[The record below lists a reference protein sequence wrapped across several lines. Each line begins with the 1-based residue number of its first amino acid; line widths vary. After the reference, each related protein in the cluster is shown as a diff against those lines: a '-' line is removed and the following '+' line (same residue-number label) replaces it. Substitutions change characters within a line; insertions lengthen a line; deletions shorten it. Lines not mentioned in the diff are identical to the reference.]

1 MSPLKSARKALPCLN
16 VRPTADPGFD
26 SNTLKLVDPAG
37 RRTVKLTFKPAFKPT
52 FQPAFRTSLA
62 MLAMASALAGC
73 ASFSADG
80 GRTEV
85 DALTSARI
93 GQPLP
98 TDARND
104 TPAALQAQDEVRR
117 LLAAPLTAEGAVR
130 VALLNNPRVKI
141 ALAELGIA
149 EADLVQAGRL
159 RNPRFGFGRL
169 SGDDSVEIDR
179 SVMFDLVGLLTLPM
193 RRAVEQSRFR
203 QAQLQTALQAV
214 RLASNTRRAYFQA
227 LAAEQSLAYLRQAA
241 LAAEASAELA
251 QRMAKAGNF
260 NKLDEAREQAFY
272 AEVSAQLKRAEHGAL
287 SAREQLLRLLGLS
300 DGDTVLRLPERLPD
314 LPASLASRADIESSA
329 LAQRLDLQVAKLD
342 AEATAK
348 NLGLTRATR
357 FVNVFELGYQNKS
370 ETGASRA
377 DGYEIELALPVF
389 DSGDARL
396 RRAEA
401 SYQRTLLRTADVA
414 LQARSEVREG
424 YSRMRSQYDVARQY
438 RDEIVPAR
446 KRISEEVLLRY
457 NGMLASVF
465 ELLAD
470 ARSQIASVTAAI
482 DAQRDYWIAESE
494 LQFAIHGGSAGNTA
508 VLLPASITTS
518 APAAAGGGH

>member
-1 MSPLKSARKALPCLN
+1 MTLPQSARRAGPCLN
-16 VRPTADPGFD
+16 LGPIVVSRIGARCR
-26 SNTLKLVDPAG
+26 S
-37 RRTVKLTFKPAFKPT
+37 RSKPA
-52 FQPAFRTSLA
+52 LA
-62 MLAMASALAGC
+62 MLAVAWLLAGC
-73 ASFSADG
+73 ASFSDDG
-80 GRTEV
+80 GRARV
-85 DALTSARI
+85 DALASARI

-98 TDARND
+98 AA
-104 TPAALQAQDEVRR
+104 PAAQRDAAADQSTQAAQGEVRR
-117 LLAAPLTAEGAVR
+117 LLAAPLAPDGAVR
-130 VALLNNPRVKI
+130 IALLNNPRVKI

-169 SGDDSVEIDR
+169 AGDDGVEIDR
-179 SVMFDLVGLLTLPM
+179 SVMFDLVGLLSLPM
-193 RRAVEQSRFR
+193 RTAIEQRRFE
-203 QAQLQTALQAV
+203 QAQLQAALQAV
-214 RLASNTRRAYFQA
+214 RLASDTRRAYFQA

-241 LAAEASAELA
+241 LASEASAELA
-251 QRMAKAGNF
+251 QRMARAGNF
-260 NKLDEAREQAFY
+260 SKLDEAREQAFH

-287 SAREQLLRLLGLS
+287 AAREQLLRMLGLS
-300 DGDTVLRLPERLPD
+300 GSDASLRLPERLPD
-314 LPASLASRADIESSA
+314 LPATLASGKDIESTA
-329 LAQRLDLQVAKLD
+329 LAQRLDLQLAKLD

-357 FVNVFELGYQNKS
+357 FVNVFELGYQNRS
-370 ETGASRA
+370 ATGASRA
-377 DGYEIELALPVF
+377 DGYEIELALPLF

-401 SYQRTLLRTADVA
+401 SYQRTLLRTAEVA
-414 LQARSEVREG
+414 LQARYEVREG
-424 YSRMRSQYDVARQY
+424 YSRMRSQYQVARQY

-494 LQFAIHGGSAGNTA
+494 LQFAIHGGSAGGTSA
-508 VLLPASITTS
+508 ALPVSSTTS
-518 APAAAGGGH
+518 TAPAAAGGAH

>member
-1 MSPLKSARKALPCLN
+1 MSFPKSARKAEPCLTPRPRFSPDF
-16 VRPTADPGFD
+16 RPTLG
-26 SNTLKLVDPAG
+26 KLS
-37 RRTVKLTFKPAFKPT
+37 L
-52 FQPAFRTSLA
+52 LA
-62 MLAMASALAGC
+62 MVSVLAGC
-73 ASFSADG
+73 AGFSADG
-80 GRTEV
+80 GRSRV
-85 DALTSARI
+85 DALVSSRI

-98 TDARND
+98 VDALNKSH
-104 TPAALQAQDEVRR
+104 AAQQAQDEVRR
-117 LLAAPLTAEGAVR
+117 LLAAPLTADSAVR

-169 SGDDSVEIDR
+169 SGDDGVEIDR
-179 SVMFDLVGLLTLPM
+179 SVMFDLAGLLTLPM
-193 RRAVEQSRFR
+193 RKAVEQRRFE
-203 QAQLQTALQAV
+203 QAQLQAALQAV
-214 RLASNTRRAYFQA
+214 RLASDTRRAYFQT
-227 LAAEQSLAYLRQAA
+227 LAADQSLAYLRQAA
-241 LAAEASAELA
+241 LASEASAELA

-260 NKLDEAREQAFY
+260 NKLDEAREQAFH
-272 AEVSAQLKRAEHGAL
+272 AEVSAQLKRAEHSAL
-287 SAREQLLRLLGLS
+287 ATREQLRRLLGVS
-300 DGDTVLRLPERLPD
+300 DSGTVLRLPERLPD
-314 LPASLASRADIESSA
+314 LPASLASRTDIEASA
-329 LAQRLDLQVAKLD
+329 LEQRLDVQVAKTD
-342 AEATAK
+342 AEATAR

-370 ETGASRA
+370 ATGESRA
-377 DGYEIELALPVF
+377 DGYEVELALPIF

-424 YSRMRSQYDVARQY
+424 YSRMRSQYQVARQY

-482 DAQRDYWIAESE
+482 DAQRDYWIAESD
-494 LQFAIHGGSAGNTA
+494 LQFAVHGGSTVTPGA
-508 VLLPASITTS
+508 LLPTSTNTS
-518 APAAAGGGH
+518 APSAAAVGGH

>member
-1 MSPLKSARKALPCLN
+1 MSLPKSAHKALTCLTG
-16 VRPTADPGFD
+16 R
-26 SNTLKLVDPAG
+26 NTLIRGASML
-37 RRTVKLTFKPAFKPT
+37 PAFKPT
-52 FQPAFRTSLA
+52 LA
-62 MLAMASALAGC
+62 MLAVASVLAGC
-73 ASFSADG
+73 ASFSDDG
-80 GRTEV
+80 GRARV
-85 DALTSARI
+85 DALASARI

-98 TDARND
+98 TDEKTDPQAAQQAR
-104 TPAALQAQDEVRR
+104 DEVQRV
-117 LLAAPLTAEGAVR
+117 LAAPLTADGAVR
-130 VALLNNPRVKI
+130 IALLNNPRVKI

-159 RNPRFGFGRL
+159 RNPRVGFGRL
-169 SGDDSVEIDR
+169 SGDDGVEIDR
-179 SVMFDLVGLLTLPM
+179 SVMFDLAGLLTLPM
-193 RRAVEQSRFR
+193 RKAVEQRRFE
-203 QAQLQTALQAV
+203 QAQLQAALQAV
-214 RLASNTRRAYFQA
+214 RLAADTRRAYFQT

-241 LAAEASAELA
+241 LASEASAELA
-251 QRMAKAGNF
+251 QRMARAGNF
-260 NKLDEAREQAFY
+260 NKLDEAREKAFH

-287 SAREQLLRLLGLS
+287 AAREQLLRLLGLS
-300 DGDTVLRLPERLPD
+300 GNDVTLRLPERLPD
-314 LPASLASRADIESSA
+314 LPGALASSKDIEANA
-329 LAQRLDLQVAKLD
+329 LAQRLDVQVARLD
-342 AEATAK
+342 TEATAR

-370 ETGASRA
+370 ATGASRA
-377 DGYEIELALPVF
+377 DGYEVELALPIF

-414 LQARSEVREG
+414 LQARFEVREG

-494 LQFAIHGGSAGNTA
+494 LQFAIHGGSGGSFGSIGSIGAS
-508 VLLPASITTS
+508 LPASTNTS

>member
-1 MSPLKSARKALPCLN
+1 MTPTESARKAVPRLHAGPAI
-16 VRPTADPGFD
+16 RPRLRSTFRPM
-26 SNTLKLVDPAG
+26 LKP
-37 RRTVKLTFKPAFKPT
+37 
-52 FQPAFRTSLA
+52 SLA
-62 MLAMASALAGC
+62 LLALASLLAGC
-73 ASFSADG
+73 AGFSGDG
-80 GRTEV
+80 GRARV
-85 DALTSARI
+85 DALASSRI
-93 GQPLP
+93 GQSLP
-98 TDARND
+98 ASKEAQLD
-104 TPAALQAQDEVRR
+104 PQAAHGEVQR
-117 LLAAPLTAEGAVR
+117 LLATSLTADGAVR
-130 VALLNNPRVKI
+130 IALLNNPRVKI
-141 ALAELGIA
+141 AFAELGIA

-169 SGDDSVEIDR
+169 SGDDGVEIDR

-193 RRAVEQSRFR
+193 RTAVEQRRFE
-203 QAQLQTALQAV
+203 QAQLQAALQAV
-214 RLASNTRRAYFQA
+214 RLASDTRRAYYQA

-241 LAAEASAELA
+241 LASEASAELA
-251 QRMAKAGNF
+251 QRMAKTGNF
-260 NKLDEAREQAFY
+260 SKLDEAREQAFH

-287 SAREQLLRLLGLS
+287 AAREQLVRLLGLAGH
-300 DGDTVLRLPERLPD
+300 DAALRLPERLPD
-314 LPASLASRADIESSA
+314 LPATLASGIDIESTA
-329 LAQRLDLQVAKLD
+329 LDRRLDLQVAKLD

-370 ETGASRA
+370 ATGASRA

-401 SYQRTLLRTADVA
+401 SYQRTLLRTAEVA

-424 YSRMRSQYDVARQY
+424 YSRMRSQYLVARQY

-446 KRISEEVLLRY
+446 KRISDEVLLRY
-457 NGMLASVF
+457 NGMLVSVF

-482 DAQRDYWIAESE
+482 DAQRDYWLAESE
-494 LQFAIHGGSAGNTA
+494 LQYAIHGGSAASSLPVSSNTSA
-508 VLLPASITTS
+508 
-518 APAAAGGGH
+518 APAAAGGAH

>member
-1 MSPLKSARKALPCLN
+1 MSFPKSARKAEPCLKPRPRFSPHF
-16 VRPTADPGFD
+16 RPTLG
-26 SNTLKLVDPAG
+26 
-37 RRTVKLTFKPAFKPT
+37 KLT
-52 FQPAFRTSLA
+52 
-62 MLAMASALAGC
+62 MLAVVSVLAGC

-80 GRTEV
+80 GRSRV
-85 DALTSARI
+85 DALASSRI

-98 TDARND
+98 VDALNN
-104 TPAALQAQDEVRR
+104 PQAAQQAQDEVQR
-117 LLAAPLTAEGAVR
+117 LLLAPLTADGAVR

-169 SGDDSVEIDR
+169 SGDDGVEIDR
-179 SVMFDLVGLLTLPM
+179 NVMFDLAGLLTLPM
-193 RRAVEQSRFR
+193 RKAVEQRRFE
-203 QAQLQTALQAV
+203 QAQLQAALQAV
-214 RLASNTRRAYFQA
+214 RLASDTRRAYFQA

-251 QRMAKAGNF
+251 QRMAKVGNF

-287 SAREQLLRLLGLS
+287 ATREQLRRLLGVSGS
-300 DGDTVLRLPERLPD
+300 DMGSDTASDTVLRLPERLPD
-314 LPASLASRADIESSA
+314 LPASLASRTDIEASA
-329 LAQRLDLQVAKLD
+329 LAQRLDVQLAKAD

-370 ETGASRA
+370 ATGASRS

-414 LQARSEVREG
+414 LQARAEVREG
-424 YSRMRSQYDVARQY
+424 YSRMRTQYQVARQY

-494 LQFAIHGGSAGNTA
+494 LQFAIHGGSAVSAGA
-508 VLLPASITTS
+508 LLPAFTNTSVPS
-518 APAAAGGGH
+518 APAGGGH

>member
-1 MSPLKSARKALPCLN
+1 M
-16 VRPTADPGFD
+16 TFPGF
-26 SNTLKLVDPAG
+26 A
-37 RRTVKLTFKPAFKPT
+37 RRTRQIPPLSRCAAAAAVL
-52 FQPAFRTSLA
+52 
-62 MLAMASALAGC
+62 ASAVLAGC
-73 ASFSADG
+73 AGFSADG
-80 GRTEV
+80 GRERV
-85 DALTSARI
+85 GELAGARM

-98 TDARND
+98 T
-104 TPAALQAQDEVRR
+104 PASPDNAQAAQQAQDEVQR
-117 LLAAPLTAEGAVR
+117 LLSAPLTAEGAVR
-130 VALLNNPRVKI
+130 VALLNNPRVKL
-141 ALAELGIA
+141 AFAELGIA
-149 EADLVQAGRL
+149 EADRVQAGRL

-169 SGDDSVEIDR
+169 SGDDGVEIDR

-193 RRAVEQSRFR
+193 RSAVEQRRFE
-203 QAQLQTALQAV
+203 QAQLQAALQAV
-214 RLASNTRRAYFQA
+214 RLASDTRRAYFQA

-241 LAAEASAELA
+241 LASEASAELA

-260 NKLDEAREQAFY
+260 SKLDEAREQAFH
-272 AEVSAQLKRAEHGAL
+272 AEVSAQLKRAGHGAL
-287 SAREQLLRLLGLS
+287 AAREQLVRLLGLS
-300 DGDTVLRLPERLPD
+300 GNDAALRLPERLPD
-314 LPASLASRADIESSA
+314 LPATLASNTAIESTA
-329 LAQRLDLQVAKLD
+329 LARRLDLQVARLD

-370 ETGASRA
+370 VTGASRA
-377 DGYEIELALPVF
+377 DGYEIELSLPVF

-401 SYQRTLLRTADVA
+401 SYQRTLLRTAEVA

-424 YSRMRSQYDVARQY
+424 YSRMHSQYEVARQY

-494 LQFAIHGGSAGNTA
+494 LQYAIHGGSAGGTG
-508 VLLPASITTS
+508 ASQPVSSHTIA
-518 APAAAGGGH
+518 APAAAGSAH

>member
-1 MSPLKSARKALPCLN
+1 MKLPHSVSKALPCLT
-16 VRPTADPGFD
+16 TAPV
-26 SNTLKLVDPAG
+26 LAALALV
-37 RRTVKLTFKPAFKPT
+37 
-52 FQPAFRTSLA
+52 SL
-62 MLAMASALAGC
+62 LAGC
-73 ASFSADG
+73 ASFSDDG
-80 GRTEV
+80 GRARV

-93 GQPLP
+93 GHTLP
-98 TDARND
+98 PAGDAQRK
-104 TPAALQAQDEVRR
+104 TAAESARSAQSAQATQDEVRR
-117 LLAAPLTAEGAVR
+117 LLAAPLTADSAVR
-130 VALLNNPRVKI
+130 VALLNNPRAKI

-159 RNPRFGFGRL
+159 RNPRLGFGRL
-169 SGDDSVEIDR
+169 SGDDGVEIDR

-193 RRAVEQSRFR
+193 RTAVEQRRFE
-203 QAQLQTALQAV
+203 QAQLQAALQAV
-214 RLASNTRRAYFQA
+214 RLASDTRRAYFQA

-241 LAAEASAELA
+241 LASEASAELA

-260 NKLDEAREQAFY
+260 SKLDDAREQAFH

-287 SAREQLLRLLGLS
+287 AAREQLQRLLGVS
-300 DGDTVLRLPERLPD
+300 GGDAALRLPERLPD
-314 LPASLASRADIESSA
+314 LPASLDTRNDIESTA

-370 ETGASRA
+370 ATGASRA

-401 SYQRTLLRTADVA
+401 SYQRTLLRTADIA

-424 YSRMRSQYDVARQY
+424 YSRMRTQYQVARQY

-494 LQFAIHGGSAGNTA
+494 LQFAIHGGSASVTG
-508 VLLPASITTS
+508 VSLPVSSTSSAASAS
-518 APAAAGGGH
+518 AGGGH

>member
-1 MSPLKSARKALPCLN
+1 MTLPQSARRAGPCLN
-16 VRPTADPGFD
+16 LGPIVVSRIGARCR
-26 SNTLKLVDPAG
+26 S
-37 RRTVKLTFKPAFKPT
+37 RSKPA
-52 FQPAFRTSLA
+52 LA
-62 MLAMASALAGC
+62 MLAVAWLLAGC
-73 ASFSADG
+73 ASFSDDG
-80 GRTEV
+80 GRARV
-85 DALTSARI
+85 DALASARI

-98 TDARND
+98 AA
-104 TPAALQAQDEVRR
+104 PAAQRDAAADQSTQAAQGEVRR
-117 LLAAPLTAEGAVR
+117 LLAAPLAPDGAVR
-130 VALLNNPRVKI
+130 IALLNNPRVKI

-169 SGDDSVEIDR
+169 AGDDGVEIDR
-179 SVMFDLVGLLTLPM
+179 RVMFDLVGLLSLPM
-193 RRAVEQSRFR
+193 RTAIEQRRFE
-203 QAQLQTALQAV
+203 QAQLQAALQAV
-214 RLASNTRRAYFQA
+214 RLASDTRRAYFQA

-241 LAAEASAELA
+241 LASEASAELA
-251 QRMAKAGNF
+251 QRMARAGNF
-260 NKLDEAREQAFY
+260 SKLDEAREQAFH

-287 SAREQLLRLLGLS
+287 AAREQLLRMLGLS
-300 DGDTVLRLPERLPD
+300 GSDASLRLPERLPD
-314 LPASLASRADIESSA
+314 LPATLASGKDIESTA
-329 LAQRLDLQVAKLD
+329 LAQRLDLQLAKLD

-357 FVNVFELGYQNKS
+357 FVNVFELGYQNRS
-370 ETGASRA
+370 ATGASRA
-377 DGYEIELALPVF
+377 DGYEIELALPLF

-401 SYQRTLLRTADVA
+401 SYQRTLLRTAEVA
-414 LQARSEVREG
+414 LQARYEVREG
-424 YSRMRSQYDVARQY
+424 YSRMRSQYQVARQY

-494 LQFAIHGGSAGNTA
+494 LQFAIHGGSADGTSA
-508 VLLPASITTS
+508 ALPVSSTTS
-518 APAAAGGGH
+518 TAPAAAGGAH

>member
-1 MSPLKSARKALPCLN
+1 MKLPYSVRKAWPC
-16 VRPTADPGFD
+16 VTTAP
-26 SNTLKLVDPAG
+26 V
-37 RRTVKLTFKPAFKPT
+37 LTAMSVAFV
-52 FQPAFRTSLA
+52 
-62 MLAMASALAGC
+62 LAGC
-73 ASFSADG
+73 ASFSHDG
-80 GRTEV
+80 GRTRVNEL
-85 DALTSARI
+85 ASARI

-98 TDARND
+98 VSADLPHSANERGTSDLGQHNA
-104 TPAALQAQDEVRR
+104 QATQDEMRR
-117 LLAAPLTAEGAVR
+117 LLAAPLTADGAVR
-130 VALLNNPRVKI
+130 IALLNHPRVKI

-169 SGDDSVEIDR
+169 SGDDGVEIDR
-179 SVMFDLVGLLTLPM
+179 SVMFDLVGLLALNM
-193 RRAVEQSRFR
+193 RTAVEQRRFE
-203 QAQLQTALQAV
+203 QAQLLAALQAV
-214 RLASNTRRAYFQA
+214 RLASETRRAYFQA
-227 LAAEQSLAYLRQAA
+227 IAAEQSLAYLRQAA
-241 LAAEASAELA
+241 LASEASAELA

-260 NKLDEAREQAFY
+260 SKLDDAREQAFH

-287 SAREQLLRLLGLS
+287 AAREQLLRLLALGGS
-300 DGDTVLRLPERLPD
+300 DATLRLPERLPD
-314 LPASLASRADIESSA
+314 LPASLVARNNIEATA
-329 LAQRLDLQVAKLD
+329 LAQRLDLQMAKLD

-370 ETGASRA
+370 ATGASRA
-377 DGYEIELALPVF
+377 DGYDIELALPVF

-401 SYQRTLLRTADVA
+401 SYQRTLLRTAEVA
-414 LQARSEVREG
+414 LQARYEVREG
-424 YSRMRSQYDVARQY
+424 YARMRTQYQIARQY

-494 LQFAIHGGSAGNTA
+494 LQFAIHGGSTGATGTA
-508 VLLPASITTS
+508 LPVSSNSSAAPAS
-518 APAAAGGGH
+518 AGAAH

>member
-1 MSPLKSARKALPCLN
+1 MTLPKSARKA
-16 VRPTADPGFD
+16 VDRPKSATAIRSGIRTATKSTFRSP
-26 SNTLKLVDPAG
+26 LKSPLSSAYRPA
-37 RRTVKLTFKPAFKPT
+37 
-52 FQPAFRTSLA
+52 LA
-62 MLAMASALAGC
+62 MLAMTLVLAGC
-73 ASFSADG
+73 AGFSGDG
-80 GRTEV
+80 GRARV
-85 DALTSARI
+85 DALAGPRL
-93 GQPLP
+93 GQPWSASR
-98 TDARND
+98 DALRN
-104 TPAALQAQDEVRR
+104 PQAAQDEVRR
-117 LLAAPLTAEGAVR
+117 LLAAPLSADDAVR
-130 VALLNNPRVKI
+130 ITLLNNPRVNI
-141 ALAELGIA
+141 ALADLGIA

-169 SGDDSVEIDR
+169 SGDDGVEIDR

-193 RRAVEQSRFR
+193 RTAVEQRRFE

-214 RLASNTRRAYFQA
+214 RLASDTRRAYFQA

-241 LAAEASAELA
+241 LASEASAELA

-260 NKLDEAREQAFY
+260 SKLDEAREQAFH

-287 SAREQLLRLLGLS
+287 AARERLVRLLGLS
-300 DGDTVLRLPERLPD
+300 GDDASLRLPERLPD
-314 LPASLASRADIESSA
+314 LPAMLASGTDIESTA
-329 LAQRLDLQVAKLD
+329 MAQRLDLQVARLD

-370 ETGASRA
+370 TTGAARA
-377 DGYEIELALPVF
+377 DGYQIELTLPVF
-389 DSGDARL
+389 DSGEARL

-401 SYQRTLLRTADVA
+401 SYQRTLLRTAEVA

-424 YSRMRSQYDVARQY
+424 YSRMRSQYQVARQY

-494 LQFAIHGGSAGNTA
+494 LQYAIHGGSTAGGGA
-508 VLLPASITTS
+508 SLPASSNTS
-518 APAAAGGGH
+518 AMPAAAGAH

>member
-1 MSPLKSARKALPCLN
+1 MKLPTVGKAWPCLMPPA
-16 VRPTADPGFD
+16 PT
-26 SNTLKLVDPAG
+26 LVA
-37 RRTVKLTFKPAFKPT
+37 
-52 FQPAFRTSLA
+52 LA
-62 MLAMASALAGC
+62 LASVLAGC
-73 ASFSADG
+73 AGFSEDG
-80 GRTEV
+80 GRSRV
-85 DALTSARI
+85 DALAGARI

-98 TDARND
+98 AAADARHNPND
-104 TPAALQAQDEVRR
+104 AQAAQDEVRR
-117 LLAAPLTAEGAVR
+117 VLAAPLTADGAVR

-169 SGDDSVEIDR
+169 SGDDGVEIDR
-179 SVMFDLVGLLTLPM
+179 SVMFDLAGLLTLPM
-193 RRAVEQSRFR
+193 RKAVEQRRFE
-203 QAQLQTALQAV
+203 QAQLQAALQAV
-214 RLASNTRRAYFQA
+214 RLASDTRRAYFQA
-227 LAAEQSLAYLRQAA
+227 IAAEQSLAYLRQAA
-241 LAAEASAELA
+241 LASEASAELA

-260 NKLDEAREQAFY
+260 NKLDGAREQAFH

-287 SAREQLLRLLGLS
+287 ATREQLLRLLGVSGS
-300 DGDTVLRLPERLPD
+300 DIALRLPERLPD
-314 LPASLASRADIESSA
+314 LPEALASGNDIESTA

-370 ETGASRA
+370 ATGATRA
-377 DGYEIELALPVF
+377 DGYEVELALPVF

-401 SYQRTLLRTADVA
+401 SYQRTLMRTAEVA
-414 LQARSEVREG
+414 LQARYEVREG
-424 YSRMRSQYDVARQY
+424 YSRMRTQYQVARQY

-457 NGMLASVF
+457 NGMLVSVF

-494 LQFAIHGGSAGNTA
+494 LQFAIHGGSAVIPGVT
-508 VLLPASITTS
+508 LPASSNISTP
-518 APAAAGGGH
+518 PAAAGGH

>member
-1 MSPLKSARKALPCLN
+1 MSFPKSARKVEPCLKHRPKIGPDF
-16 VRPTADPGFD
+16 RPTLG
-26 SNTLKLVDPAG
+26 
-37 RRTVKLTFKPAFKPT
+37 KLTL
-52 FQPAFRTSLA
+52 LA
-62 MLAMASALAGC
+62 MVSLLAGC

-80 GRTEV
+80 GRARV
-85 DALTSARI
+85 DALASSRI

-98 TDARND
+98 VDALNN
-104 TPAALQAQDEVRR
+104 PQAAQQAQDEVRR
-117 LLAAPLTAEGAVR
+117 LLAAPLTADGAVR
-130 VALLNNPRVKI
+130 VAMLNNPRVKI
-141 ALAELGIA
+141 ALTELGIA

-169 SGDDSVEIDR
+169 SGDDGVEIDR

-193 RRAVEQSRFR
+193 RKAVEQRRFE
-203 QAQLQTALQAV
+203 QAQLQAALQAV
-214 RLASNTRRAYFQA
+214 RLASDTRRAYFQA
-227 LAAEQSLAYLRQAA
+227 LAAEQSLAYLRQAV

-260 NKLDEAREQAFY
+260 NKLDEAREQAFH

-287 SAREQLLRLLGLS
+287 ATREQLRRLLGVS
-300 DGDTVLRLPERLPD
+300 GDDGVPRLPERLPD
-314 LPASLASRADIESSA
+314 LPASLASRNDVEASA
-329 LAQRLDLQVAKLD
+329 LAQRLDVQLARVD
-342 AEATAK
+342 AEATAR

-370 ETGASRA
+370 ATGASRA

-414 LQARSEVREG
+414 LQARAEVREG
-424 YSRMRSQYDVARQY
+424 YSRMRSQYQVARQY

-494 LQFAIHGGSAGNTA
+494 LQFAIHGGSTGSAGI
-508 VLLPASITTS
+508 VLPASTNTS
-518 APAAAGGGH
+518 APPAAAGGGH

>member
-1 MSPLKSARKALPCLN
+1 
-16 VRPTADPGFD
+16 
-26 SNTLKLVDPAG
+26 
-37 RRTVKLTFKPAFKPT
+37 
-52 FQPAFRTSLA
+52 
-62 MLAMASALAGC
+62 MLAMASVLAGC
-73 ASFSADG
+73 AGFSGDG
-80 GRTEV
+80 GRSRV
-85 DALTSARI
+85 DALTSSRI
-93 GQPLP
+93 GQPLSASP
-98 TDARND
+98 DAQRD
-104 TPAALQAQDEVRR
+104 LQTAQAEVQR
-117 LLAAPLTAEGAVR
+117 LLAAPLTADGAVR

-141 ALAELGIA
+141 TLAELGIA

-169 SGDDSVEIDR
+169 SGDDGVEIDR
-179 SVMFDLVGLLTLPM
+179 SVIFDLVGLLTLPM
-193 RRAVEQSRFR
+193 RTAVEQRRFE
-203 QAQLQTALQAV
+203 QAQLQAALQAV
-214 RLASNTRRAYFQA
+214 RLASDTRRAYFNA
-227 LAAEQSLAYLRQAA
+227 IAAAQSLTYLRQAA
-241 LAAEASAELA
+241 LASEASAELA

-260 NKLDEAREQAFY
+260 NKLDEAREQAFH

-287 SAREQLLRLLGLS
+287 AAREQLLRLLGVPA
-300 DGDTVLRLPERLPD
+300 GDTSLRLPERLPD
-314 LPASLASRADIESSA
+314 LPAVLASGTDMESTA
-329 LAQRLDLQVAKLD
+329 LAQRLDLQVARLD

-370 ETGASRA
+370 ATGVSRA

-389 DSGDARL
+389 DSGEARL

-401 SYQRTLLRTADVA
+401 LYQRTLLRTADVA

-424 YSRMRSQYDVARQY
+424 YSRMRSQYQVARQY

-446 KRISEEVLLRY
+446 KRISDEVLLRY

-494 LQFAIHGGSAGNTA
+494 LQFAIHGGSAGSAGVSLPLSSNTSA
-508 VLLPASITTS
+508 
-518 APAAAGGGH
+518 APAAAGGAH